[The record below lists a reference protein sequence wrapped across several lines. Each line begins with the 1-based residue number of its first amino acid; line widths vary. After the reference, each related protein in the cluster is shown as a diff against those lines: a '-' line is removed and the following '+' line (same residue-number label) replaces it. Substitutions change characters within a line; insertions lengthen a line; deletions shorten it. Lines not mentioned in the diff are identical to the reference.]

1 MTLRYRHPR
10 RQAERLAGLAAREG
24 ASFRGVILGRRK
36 EGKTDLLQQV
46 RAELFSRA
54 EGPVPFLYSFDAAW
68 GGSGDRSALARHC
81 FASFCQQVRAFLM
94 RQEELL
100 SEPAALLER
109 ELERPGIPLSLSELA
124 QNFLSLSPD
133 QQLTFVAGLPG
144 QLAYLEQRPV
154 CWLLDEVH
162 GLGGDSP
169 IFPALEGKGFSWLLS
184 GRLPFLRRLAGESAW
199 PVVPLELFSRQ
210 ETIALA
216 ERLCHETE
224 LAFAP
229 DAWNA
234 WLRAVEAS
242 PWLLQS
248 ILDAAAAHGDSL
260 DTLEELGRVYSRE
273 LATGSFGNWLAARF
287 DEALPDPRDRLTV
300 ARFLQDLA
308 GKGRA
313 DYTPLLPPR
322 VWQGLVE
329 EEWADETPLGPR
341 WRLQT
346 VEWDWLWL
354 VTASLTGSAQRAE
367 ARALQTLLARAE
379 PDWRIRETAPLLAS
393 IRQRILELPQRGFPP
408 AGEPAG
414 DQLYLPDICSVCPE
428 PSGAAQLFWCY
439 GFHDGRRDIPEAAC
453 VLLIA
458 LCAEEP
464 APAEIEAWRREL
476 QKEERLLP
484 GGAAGPTASKQSL
497 GFRGELWLVLPAMA
511 SLGIDAPAR
520 RFPFEAFA
528 RWLETGEE
536 KKF

>member
-10 RQAERLAGLAAREG
+10 RQAERLAGLAARDG

-36 EGKTDLLQQV
+36 DGKTDLLQQV
-46 RAELFSRA
+46 RTELFSRA
-54 EGPVPFLYSFDAAW
+54 EGPVPFYYSFEAA
-68 GGSGDRSALARHC
+68 GGGPGDKPALARHC

-100 SEPAALLER
+100 GEPVALLER

-124 QNFLSLSPD
+124 QNFLALSPD

-162 GLGGDSP
+162 RLGEDSP
-169 IFPALEGKGFSWLLS
+169 IFAALEGQGFSWLLG
-184 GRLPFLRRLAGESAW
+184 GRLPFLRRLAGKSAW
-199 PVVPLELFSRQ
+199 PVVPLGLFSR
-210 ETIALA
+210 EEATALV
-216 ERLCHETE
+216 ERLCRETE
-224 LAFAP
+224 QAFAP
-229 DAWNA
+229 EAWKS
-234 WLRAVEAS
+234 WLTAIEAS

-248 ILDAAAAHGDSL
+248 VLNAAVSHGDSL

-273 LATGSFGNWLAARF
+273 LATGTFGNWLRERF
-287 DEALPDPRDRLTV
+287 DEALPDHRDRLTV

-313 DYTPLLPPR
+313 DYAPLLPPR
-322 VWQGLVE
+322 VWKGLIE

-341 WRLQT
+341 WWLQT

-354 VTASLTGSAQRAE
+354 VTASLTGSLQRAE
-367 ARALQTLLARAE
+367 ARALQTLLVRAE

-393 IRQRILELPQRGFPP
+393 IRQRILDLPQRGFR
-408 AGEPAG
+408 ATGG
-414 DQLYLPDICSVCPE
+414 RGKDQIHLPDICSVCPE
-428 PSGAAQLFWCY
+428 PSGAAELFWCY
-439 GFHDGRRDIPEAAC
+439 GFQDGRRDIPEAAC

-464 APAEIEAWRREL
+464 PPAEIEAWRREL

-484 GGAAGPTASKQSL
+484 WGSAGHIARNHSL
-497 GFRGELWLVLPAMA
+497 GSRGELWLVLPAMA
-511 SLGIDAPAR
+511 SQDIDVPAR
-520 RFPFEAFA
+520 RFSFEDFA
-528 RWLETGEE
+528 RWLAAGEE
-536 KKF
+536 KKS